1 MKRLIPFFNAIY
13 YSFPVQ
19 LVANNLKRNHIML
32 LGWIILFAMATGNF
46 GKYLG
51 IPYLFLD
58 PEYLNEVNFTS
69 FFIIGATLAG
79 FTTAYHITSY
89 ITDGHRFSFV
99 GALPKP
105 FTKFSLNNSV
115 IPLLFLF
122 IYLRQIIVFQVNNQ
136 SLSGKELFYC
146 VSGLLIGFAAMTA
159 VFIVYFVLT
168 NKDIFKY
175 VVCRLDEKIK
185 QNVRV
190 TRASAMNKL
199 DIARKKQV
207 RVDNY
212 LDYDLR
218 FKKVDDSNFYDR
230 ETVLQVFDQNH
241 FNLVVIEFLIFTFVL
256 VLGIFKDNPLFQLPA
271 AASFIIFLT
280 IFVMLAGAFSYWFGG
295 WASTTA
301 LTVFLIF
308 NYLVGEDYFKVSD
321 KAFGLNYTIAPVDYS
336 VKKLQELMIQSL
348 LNKIGQ

>member
-1 MKRLIPFFNAIY
+1 M
-13 YSFPVQ
+13 
-19 LVANNLKRNHIML
+19 
-32 LGWIILFAMATGNF
+32 
-46 GKYLG
+46 
-51 IPYLFLD
+51 
-58 PEYLNEVNFTS
+58 
-69 FFIIGATLAG
+69 AG

-99 GALPKP
+99 GVLSKP

-146 VSGLLIGFAAMTA
+146 VAGLLIGFIAMTA
-159 VFIVYFVLT
+159 VYFIYFVLT

-190 TRASAMNKL
+190 TRASAMKKL

-212 LDYDLR
+212 LDYDGR

-241 FNLVVIEFLIFTFVL
+241 FNLVVIEFFIFTLVL
-256 VLGIFKDNPLFQLPA
+256 VLGIFKDNPVFQLPA

-280 IFVMLAGAFSYWFGG
+280 IFVMLYRSFFVLVRWLGSHYCTGGVSVFQLFSW
-295 WASTTA
+295 
-301 LTVFLIF
+301 
-308 NYLVGEDYFKVSD
+308 
-321 KAFGLNYTIAPVDYS
+321 
-336 VKKLQELMIQSL
+336 
-348 LNKIGQ
+348 